1 MNMLSWEYHP
11 TAAQEVDLTR
21 PKQSKTQDMKEYN
34 RIYREKH
41 SSYIECGCGSV
52 FKEISKYTHQHTAR
66 HTKWMQNGGGPKMAE
81 VSLTTDTH

>member
-41 SSYIECGCGSV
+41 SAFVECGCGSV

-66 HTKWMQNGGGPKMAE
+66 HKRWLQNGGGPKMAE

>member
-1 MNMLSWEYHP
+1 MNMLSWEWEP
-11 TAAQEVDLTR
+11 RITTNTVDLTR

-41 SSYIECGCGSV
+41 SSFVECGCGST

-66 HTKWMQNGGGPKMAE
+66 HTRWLATLREG
-81 VSLTTDTH
+81 